1 MIDESKRRRR
11 DQIMSLIVA
20 VKDKDRYVLG
30 ADKQSSAGGNK
41 DHSATKIWEVGNCP
55 GIVMGGV
62 GSARATQVIQYS
74 NIIDLNCLSR
84 GCTTEYIVCSVVP
97 EIVSALEAHGICC
110 SPNPD
115 DKTKIIPNAFLIAI
129 DDQAWVIWHD
139 LSVIEVEDY
148 FAIGSGSDVA
158 TGALYATKDKNP
170 FERIVTCIDAAA
182 ETTLFVDDGVDL
194 VATSIK
200 KEDKKMIAKALNIP
214 ENMLDEYNKKKQDE
228 SHKKKANSKSSKKSK
243 KKKKK

>member
-1 MIDESKRRRR
+1 MLGCPR
-11 DQIMSLIVA
+11 DRQRV
-20 VKDKDRYVLG
+20 
-30 ADKQSSAGGNK
+30 
-41 DHSATKIWEVGNCP
+41 
-55 GIVMGGV
+55 
-62 GSARATQVIQYS
+62 
-74 NIIDLNCLSR
+74 
-84 GCTTEYIVCSVVP
+84 
-97 EIVSALEAHGICC
+97 EAHGICC

-194 VATSIK
+194 VATSIR
-200 KEDKKMIAKALNIP
+200 KEDKKLIAKALNIP
-214 ENMLDEYNKKKQDE
+214 EIMLNWL
-228 SHKKKANSKSSKKSK
+228 NVLL
-243 KKKKK
+243 

>member
-1 MIDESKRRRR
+1 M
-11 DQIMSLIVA
+11 
-20 VKDKDRYVLG
+20 
-30 ADKQSSAGGNK
+30 
-41 DHSATKIWEVGNCP
+41 
-55 GIVMGGV
+55 
-62 GSARATQVIQYS
+62 
-74 NIIDLNCLSR
+74 
-84 GCTTEYIVCSVVP
+84 
-97 EIVSALEAHGICC
+97 
-110 SPNPD
+110 
-115 DKTKIIPNAFLIAI
+115 IAI

-200 KEDKKMIAKALNIP
+200 KEDKKLIAKALNIP
-214 ENMLDEYNKKKQDE
+214 EIMLEEDHQKEQVD
-228 SHKKKANSKSSKKSK
+228 SHKETANTKTSKKSK
-243 KKKKK
+243 KSAKK

>member
-1 MIDESKRRRR
+1 
-11 DQIMSLIVA
+11 MSLIVA
-20 VKDKDRYVLG
+20 VKDKNRYVLG

-41 DHSATKIWEVGNCP
+41 DHSATKIWEVRNCQ

-62 GSARATQVIQYS
+62 GSARATQIIQYS

-97 EIVSALEAHGICC
+97 EIVSALEMHGISC

-129 DDQAWVIWHD
+129 DDKAWVIWHD
-139 LSVIEVEDY
+139 LSVIEVENY

-194 VATSIK
+194 LATSIK
-200 KEDKKMIAKALNIP
+200 KEDKKLIAKALNIP
-214 ENMLDEYNKKKQDE
+214 EVMFEEDIQLEQVTPPAETTDTKT
-228 SHKKKANSKSSKKSK
+228 SKKVK
-243 KKKKK
+243 KSAKK